1 MALEGELP
9 VGLSFGPGR
18 PASLAAYVAATL
30 ITVVAVASQYFLPQA
45 VVALRPIYGTLLGD
59 LAIVYGVPIVAFL
72 ALVGTRPLRNWSARM
87 PSASV
92 EGLRWFGI
100 FSLLALLLS
109 IALLIAYTV
118 VDPSSVQQLSK
129 SVPVVQG
136 ATGDPWF
143 WIALSFAVGAIEE
156 TIFRGWVFGYW
167 LDRAPT
173 RWRGAAFG
181 TSLLFAGVHL
191 YYWTT
196 YGVIA
201 PEPLLML
208 TLLAMAFA
216 WAMALSGGNLV
227 VIALLHGAFDAISF
241 SSILNL
247 DAAAALHY
255 GLVLLGLIVAAA
267 VALRRRPAR
276 PSTVIYREVTMPPPP

>member
-1 MALEGELP
+1 MALAGEPP
-9 VGLSFGPGR
+9 VELSFGPGR
-18 PASLAAYVAATL
+18 PASLAAYAAATL
-30 ITVVAVASQYFLPQA
+30 ITVFAVASQYFLPQA
-45 VVALRPIYGTLLGD
+45 VASLRPVYGNLLGD
-59 LAIVYGVPIVAFL
+59 LAVVYGLPLVAFL
-72 ALVGTRPLRNWSARM
+72 GLVGTRPLWNWSARM
-87 PSASV
+87 GAASV

-109 IALLIAYTV
+109 IALLVAYAV

-129 SVPVVQG
+129 TVPVVQG
-136 ATGDPWF
+136 ASGDPWF

-173 RWRGAAFG
+173 RWRGAALG

-191 YYWTT
+191 YYWST

-208 TLLAMAFA
+208 TLLGMAFA

-241 SSILNL
+241 ASILSL
-247 DAAAALHY
+247 DTAAALHY
-255 GLVLLGLIVAAA
+255 GLVLAGLVVAAV
-267 VALRRRPAR
+267 VALRRRPVR
-276 PSTVIYREVTMPPPP
+276 PGSTVYREIELPPLT